1 MVGIY
6 KIINPKGKIYIG
18 QSIDIE
24 RRFKEYKKLQCKQ
37 SIKLFNSLKK
47 YGWES
52 HIFEILE
59 KCLLEQLNNKE
70 ESYILLFNSHVQG
83 LNIKLAS
90 KPSWTGKKRPEHSKF
105 LKENGSG
112 LSYKRTQE
120 HKDNLRKKLSG
131 KKLSKN
137 ICEKISQNKIGKKT
151 KKIICLETQ
160 QVFNSIKE
168 CSEYLN
174 ISKGCICSFVKGK
187 YPYLTLKGYT
197 FKYYSKDLGDPGYF
211 L

>member
-1 MVGIY
+1 MIGIY
-6 KIINPKGKIYIG
+6 KITNPKGKIYIG

-24 RRFKEYKKLQCKQ
+24 RRFKEYKKLQCNQ

-47 YGWES
+47 YGIEN
-52 HIFEILE
+52 HMFEILE
-59 KCLLEQLNNKE
+59 ECLLEQLNEKE
-70 ESYILLFNSHVQG
+70 ENYILLFNSHVQG

-131 KKLSKN
+131 KRLSKN

-160 QVFNSIKE
+160 QIFSSIKE
-168 CSEYLN
+168 CSEFLN

-187 YPYLTLKGYT
+187 YPYPKLKGYT
-197 FKYYSKDLGDPGYF
+197 FKYY
-211 L
+211 

>member
-1 MVGIY
+1 MIGIY
-6 KIINPKGKIYIG
+6 KITNPKGKIYIG

-24 RRFKEYKKLQCKQ
+24 RRFKEYKKLQCNQ

-47 YGWES
+47 YGIEN
-52 HIFEILE
+52 HMFEILE
-59 KCLLEQLNNKE
+59 ECLLEQLNEKE
-70 ESYILLFNSHVQG
+70 ENYILLFNSHVQG

-131 KKLSKN
+131 KRLSKN

-151 KKIICLETQ
+151 KKIMCLETQ
-160 QVFNSIKE
+160 QIFSSIKE
-168 CSEYLN
+168 CSEFLN

-187 YPYLTLKGYT
+187 YPYPKLKGYT
-197 FKYYSKDLGDPGYF
+197 FKYY
-211 L
+211 